1 MTRRQN
7 AAVGRRVSGHSIV
20 HSHHQV
26 PVTGSRNRQL
36 RSAESFIGKGRGKV
50 SGLAVAAPHALAVR
64 AASRVADGGGN
75 VIEAAVAAAA
85 ALTVVYPHQCS
96 LGGDLFAILRFPDGT
111 VRSINSSGRYG
122 TRPVAALDRMPVAGP
137 LTVTVPGTV
146 AGWEWL
152 LDQGGGHVPL
162 EQILQPA
169 IELADAGAAVGAG
182 LAHAMAGARR
192 PPALDAGL
200 RALLVRSDGTPLGVG
215 DTLRQP
221 RLAATLRDLADR
233 GLRDFY
239 EGLVG
244 DRIAVAF
251 DGLGIPVSR
260 HDLADH
266 EVVIESPLAVTAAG
280 CRVMTSPPNSQGYLL
295 LTSLLALDEYSRRR
309 LSVDDRALV
318 DLFAFGGRRRERELA
333 DPRSMTVD
341 VEHLLM
347 PDAISSDVDDLLAG
361 LSRSRTPTST
371 PTVRASGDT
380 VAVTAVAADGTA
392 VSLIQ
397 SLFQSFG
404 SRLRDPDTG
413 IVFHNRGSFFS
424 VDPTSPNALAPGKRP
439 AHTLMPVL
447 IEHPDG
453 AVSAFGA
460 MGGRAQPQIH
470 AQLLRHV
477 LGGAGP
483 AEAVSAP
490 RYLVGRFNG
499 DTDSIVAESDLPP
512 ERLAAL
518 RRSGLEVRVT
528 PPHDDKLGH
537 AMICMLGP
545 DGRLDAG
552 ADPRSDGEVLM
563 RP

>member
-1 MTRRQN
+1 M
-7 AAVGRRVSGHSIV
+7 SG
-20 HSHHQV
+20 
-26 PVTGSRNRQL
+26 
-36 RSAESFIGKGRGKV
+36 F
-50 SGLAVAAPHALAVR
+50 AVAAPHDLAVR
-64 AASRVADGGGN
+64 AAARVADGGGN
-75 VIEAAVAAAA
+75 VVDAVVAAAA

-96 LGGDLFAILRFPDGT
+96 LGGDLFAILRSPDGT
-111 VRSINSSGRYG
+111 VRSVNSSGMYG
-122 TRPVAALDRMPVAGP
+122 TRPVAPLDRMPVAGP

-162 EQILQPA
+162 EQVLRPA
-169 IELADAGAAVGAG
+169 IELAEVGAPVGAG
-182 LAHAMAGARR
+182 LAHAMADARR
-192 PPALDAGL
+192 TSALDGGL
-200 RALLVRSDGTPLGVG
+200 RALLVRSDGTSVGVG

-221 RLAATLRDLADR
+221 GLAATLRDLADR

-239 EGLVG
+239 QGLVG
-244 DRIAVAF
+244 DRTAVAF
-251 DGLGIPVSR
+251 DRLGIPVSS

-266 EVVIESPLAVTAAG
+266 EVVVEGPLAVTAAG

-295 LTSLLALDEYSRRR
+295 LTSLLALDEYSRRG

-318 DLFAFGGRRRERELA
+318 DLFAFGGRRREQELA
-333 DPRSMTVD
+333 DPRWMTVD
-341 VEHLLM
+341 VEHLLT
-347 PDAISSDVDDLLAG
+347 PDAISRDVDDLLAG
-361 LSRSRTPTST
+361 LPRSRTPTST

-404 SRLRDPDTG
+404 SRLRDPATG

-439 AHTLMPVL
+439 AHTLMPVVV
-447 IEHPDG
+447 EHPSG

-477 LGGAGP
+477 LGGAEP
-483 AEAVSAP
+483 AAAVSAP
-490 RYLVGRFNG
+490 RYLVGRFDRG
-499 DTDSIVAESDLPP
+499 TDSVVAESDLPP
-512 ERLAAL
+512 ERLAAV

-528 PPHDDKLGH
+528 PPHDDSLGH

-545 DGRLDAG
+545 DGRLTAG
-552 ADPRSDGEVLM
+552 ADPRSDGGVLT
-563 RP
+563 RA